1 MAEAVE
7 DGTPRATL
15 GMSSPQEIRRPTSL
29 PQPRMALHLTDRNVA
44 HDIAARIRKLIARQD
59 HGDVT
64 AAARRLERP
73 IADVYLPERVISSGD
88 EPAVIDFLATI
99 VRTYEADVCWLI
111 TGTTARSSGERT
123 LSTEDR
129 VTIVELLDE
138 LSDRLIDDV
147 RNERQANGHYH

>member
-1 MAEAVE
+1 
-7 DGTPRATL
+7 
-15 GMSSPQEIRRPTSL
+15 
-29 PQPRMALHLTDRNVA
+29 MALHLTDRNVA
-44 HDIAARIRKLIARQD
+44 HDIAERIRVLIARQD

-88 EPAVIDFLATI
+88 EPAAIEFLATI

-111 TGTTARSSGERT
+111 TGTTARSSGDRT

-129 VTIVELLDE
+129 VTILELLDE
-138 LSDRLIDDV
+138 LSDRLLDDV
-147 RNERQANGHYH
+147 RNERQANGRYH